1 MVISIHKKVTKMAF
15 VGNPSVILVL
25 LAFRVVFCN
34 KVTWDVG
41 SPENFISFALI
52 RRKLFH
58 LNTATFTPS
67 QKDKKTR
74 ILISN
79 TTKIPL

>member
-1 MVISIHKKVTKMAF
+1 MSASL
-15 VGNPSVILVL
+15 SVILVL

-58 LNTATFTPS
+58 LNTATFTPALD
-67 QKDKKTR
+67 KDEK
-74 ILISN
+74 LEF
-79 TTKIPL
+79 